1 MGRISFV
8 NAGDTVDDMVSVNPA
23 DEIPG
28 GPPRPEWQAHR
39 SFFFPVAG
47 EPMQL
52 YEIRLAP
59 GTDIRPHAHH
69 EDEIVYITAGEIH
82 VGRRVL
88 PVGSAIYVERDTLY
102 GLRAGPEGCT
112 FLNFR
117 PGLTAGYISKA
128 ELLARRAADR
138 TSTEPNTAPEPNAA
152 AEEPAR

>member
-1 MGRISFV
+1 MGKIHFV
-8 NAGDTVDDMVSVNPA
+8 IASDTVDDMVSVNPA
-23 DEIPG
+23 DETPG
-28 GPPRPEWQAHR
+28 EAPRPEWQAHR
-39 SFFFPVAG
+39 SFYFPLTD
-47 EPMQL
+47 ERMQL

-59 GTDIRPHAHH
+59 DTEIRPHAHH
-69 EDEIVYITAGEIH
+69 EDEIVYITDGEIH

-128 ELLARRAADR
+128 DVVARRRADLAGRPAADVAQH
-138 TSTEPNTAPEPNAA
+138 S
-152 AEEPAR
+152 